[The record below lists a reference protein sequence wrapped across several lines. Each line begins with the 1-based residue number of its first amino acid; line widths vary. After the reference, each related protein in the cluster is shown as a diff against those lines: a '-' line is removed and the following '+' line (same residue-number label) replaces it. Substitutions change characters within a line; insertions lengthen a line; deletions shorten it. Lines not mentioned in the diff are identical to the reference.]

1 MADRVELLESA
12 LDSLTEG
19 VALADHDGC
28 VALWNR
34 AAETITG
41 FASGEMVGH
50 GVRATLDALVVGGAQ
65 RWIRQTDAEKAAG
78 RGSLV
83 QMRHKVG
90 HEVPV
95 MARVL
100 VLRDG
105 LGARIGTGRAVS
117 PGGEH

>member
-1 MADRVELLESA
+1 M
-12 LDSLTEG
+12 G
-19 VALADHDGC
+19 H
-28 VALWNR
+28 R
-34 AAETITG
+34 A
-41 FASGEMVGH
+41 
-50 GVRATLDALVVGGAQ
+50 RATLDALVVGGVQ
-65 RWIRQTDAEKAAG
+65 HWIRLTDAEKAAG

-105 LGARIGTGRAVS
+105 LGARIGTGVVFHPAES
-117 PGGEH
+117 IDALPHGELGEDSNVGREPEQKWKTGWRRCMRISCEATSRWACCG